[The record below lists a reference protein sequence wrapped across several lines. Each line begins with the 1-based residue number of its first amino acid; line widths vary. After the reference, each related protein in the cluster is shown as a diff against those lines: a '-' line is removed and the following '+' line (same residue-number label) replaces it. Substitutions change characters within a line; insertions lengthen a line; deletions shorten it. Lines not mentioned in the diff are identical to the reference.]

1 MREASLFLTSEFGA
15 GKTCLACGMNGWT
28 QGLVSLIDFVFVC
41 FSKPQLCPDHQYSG
55 ADMGATA
62 DTL

>member
-1 MREASLFLTSEFGA
+1 
-15 GKTCLACGMNGWT
+15 MNGWT